1 MQTVNFIRMKDGTAE
16 EYQLLDRCEREYVA
30 GTADRVLALLKGL
43 QGSMAGYRIDRLGHS
58 LQTATRAQRD
68 GASDEMVV
76 AALLHDIG
84 DGLAPQNHGDFA
96 ASILKPYVSAETH
109 WIIKHH
115 GVFQGYYFFH
125 HLGADRNL
133 RDRYRDHPCFDA
145 CVDFCERWIKIL
157 SIRITIRCRYPTS
170 NRWCVNCSRANRF
183 TGIAKIPMRGSQG
196 EIP

>member
-1 MQTVNFIRMKDGTAE
+1 MQTVNFIRMEDGTPE
-16 EYQLLDRCEREYVA
+16 EYELLDIYEREYVS
-30 GTADRVLALLKGL
+30 GTADRVLELLKSL
-43 QGSMAGYRIDRLGHS
+43 RGSMGGYRIDRFAHS
-58 LQTATRAQRD
+58 LQSATRAQRD

-84 DGLAPQNHGDFA
+84 DGLAPQNHGEFA
-96 ASILKPYVSAETH
+96 AAILKPYVSADTH

-145 CVDFCERWIKIL
+145 CVDFCAKWDQNCFDPDYDTLPLSHFEPMVRELFAREPFHWEREEPGA
-157 SIRITIRCRYPTS
+157 SVS
-170 NRWCVNCSRANRF
+170 A
-183 TGIAKIPMRGSQG
+183 
-196 EIP
+196 

>member
-1 MQTVNFIRMKDGTAE
+1 
-16 EYQLLDRCEREYVA
+16 VA
-30 GTADRVLALLKGL
+30 GTADRVLALLQGL
-43 QGSMAGYRIDRLGHS
+43 QDSMAGYRIDRLGHS

-68 GASDEMVV
+68 DASGEMVV

-84 DGLAPQNHGDFA
+84 DGLAPQNHGEFA
-96 ASILKPYVSAETH
+96 ASILKPYVSADTH

-145 CVDFCERWIKIL
+145 CADFCERWDQNSFDPDYDTLPL
-157 SIRITIRCRYPTS
+157 SHFEPMVRELFAREPFHWDREDS
-170 NRWCVNCSRANRF
+170 D
-183 TGIAKIPMRGSQG
+183 TGEST
-196 EIP
+196 

>member
-1 MQTVNFIRMKDGTAE
+1 MQTVNFTRMEDGTAE

-30 GTADRVLALLKGL
+30 GTADRVLALLEGL
-43 QGSMAGYRIDRLGHS
+43 QGSIAGYRIDRLDHS

-76 AALLHDIG
+76 AALLHDVG

-96 ASILKPYVSAETH
+96 ASILKPYVSADTH

-115 GVFQGYYFFH
+115 SVFQGYYFFH

-145 CVDFCERWIKIL
+145 CVDFCAKWDQNSFDPDYDTLPL
-157 SIRITIRCRYPTS
+157 SH
-170 NRWCVNCSRANRF
+170 F
-183 TGIAKIPMRGSQG
+183 EPMVRDLFAREPFHWDREDSGAGASA
-196 EIP
+196 

>member
-1 MQTVNFIRMKDGTAE
+1 MQTVNFIRMENGTAE

-30 GTADRVLALLKGL
+30 GTADRVLALLQGL
-43 QGSMAGYRIDRLGHS
+43 QDSMAGYRIDRLGHS

-68 GASDEMVV
+68 DASGEMVV

-84 DGLAPQNHGDFA
+84 DGLAPQNHGEFA
-96 ASILKPYVSAETH
+96 ASILKPYVSADTH

-145 CVDFCERWIKIL
+145 CADFCERWDQNSFDPDYDTLPL
-157 SIRITIRCRYPTS
+157 SHFEPMVRELFAREPF
-170 NRWCVNCSRANRF
+170 RWDREDSD
-183 TGIAKIPMRGSQG
+183 TGEST
-196 EIP
+196 